1 MRLHKLPGELLAIAV
16 LSSSN
21 ILVQQTLASPTVNVG
36 LQASFNSP
44 PYLLELLYATQVLTY
59 QVRVDC

>member
-1 MRLHKLPGELLAIAV
+1 MRLHHLPGELLAIAL

-21 ILVQQTLASPTVNVG
+21 IALRRVVAGPSVNVE

-44 PYLLELLYATQVLTY
+44 PYLLELLYAHLIIPE
-59 QVRVDC
+59 